1 MVEGMK
7 VRASC
12 FARGLRDLRLPV
24 AGESKLNEEP
34 ATVGPNPG
42 ASKELDTIST
52 SSSSSSSKRLDIGT
66 NR

>member
-12 FARGLRDLRLPV
+12 FARGLRDLRLG
-24 AGESKLNEEP
+24 GESKLNEEP

-52 SSSSSSSKRLDIGT
+52 SSSSSSSKRLDIWT